1 MSVGIVLV
9 SHSAKVAEGTAD
21 MVRGMVGEGVA
32 LALAGGDA
40 DGGLGTDVAAI
51 KAAIERVWSTE
62 GVAVLVDLGSAEMGG
77 EAAIDLLDESRRAVV
92 RVCRAPL
99 VEGAV
104 VAATVADGGAPLD
117 EVVAAAEA
125 MGA

>member
-1 MSVGIVLV
+1 MTVGIVVV

-21 MVRGMVGEGVA
+21 MVRGMVGERVPIA
-32 LALAGGDA
+32 TAGGDA
-40 DGGLGTDVAAI
+40 EGGLGTDVAAI
-51 KAAIERVWSTE
+51 VAAIERAWKGD
-62 GVAVLVDLGSAEMGG
+62 GVAVLADLGSAEMGS
-77 EAAIDLLDESRRAVV
+77 ESAIELLDEPRRALV
-92 RVCRAPL
+92 RVCQAPL

-125 MGA
+125 MRG

>member
-1 MSVGIVLV
+1 MTVGIVVV

-21 MVRGMVGEGVA
+21 MVRGMVGEGVPVA
-32 LALAGGDA
+32 TAGGDP

-51 KAAIERVWSTE
+51 KAAIERVWDGD

-77 EAAIDLLDESRRAVV
+77 ASAIELLDESRRALV

-104 VAATVADGGAPLD
+104 VAATVADGGASLD

-125 MGA
+125 MRG

>member
-77 EAAIDLLDESRRAVV
+77 ETAIDLLDEAKRSSV
-92 RVCRAPL
+92 RVCQAPL

-104 VAATVADGGAPLD
+104 VAATVADGGASLD